1 MCWHI
6 RGVSPAGA
14 PFERTDAMQTY
25 RVFDCSHATAQPS
38 DILVFGPRWLA
49 RLIVAF
55 KGGSWDYQSERLY
68 QRHYE
73 RAASR

>member
-1 MCWHI
+1 
-6 RGVSPAGA
+6 
-14 PFERTDAMQTY
+14 MQTY
-25 RVFDCSHATAQPS
+25 RIFDCTSAHALPS
-38 DILVFGPRWLA
+38 DILIFGPRWLA

-55 KGGSWDYQSERLY
+55 KGGAWDYQSERLY

>member
-1 MCWHI
+1 
-6 RGVSPAGA
+6 
-14 PFERTDAMQTY
+14 MQTY

-38 DILVFGPRWLA
+38 DILIFGPRWLA
-49 RLIVAF
+49 RLIVAL
-55 KGGSWDYQSERLY
+55 KGGAWDYQSEALY

>member
-1 MCWHI
+1 
-6 RGVSPAGA
+6 
-14 PFERTDAMQTY
+14 MQTY

-38 DILVFGPRWLA
+38 DFLIFGPRWLA
-49 RLIVAF
+49 RLIVAI
-55 KGGSWDYQSERLY
+55 KGGAWDYQSEALY